1 MTLGTLKPA
10 ARIAEPQPAPSRWI
24 DSWPAVVILAGV
36 GATVVWD
43 LLFSWLVWA
52 AILWMLG

>member
-10 ARIAEPQPAPSRWI
+10 APIAEPQPAPSRGI

-43 LLFSWLVWA
+43 LLFLWLVWA
-52 AILWMLG
+52 VILWMLG